1 MVKTYKVMK
10 IGEKYAVVLSADEH
24 ARPVGEKT
32 YSQRTHAYR
41 RCRKLNKAAR
51 EIDEMIKR
59 DGAIIL

>member
-1 MVKTYKVMK
+1 MK